1 MDDSPRTTA
10 RTRALER
17 NLLDRTRPS
26 PPTRTGMSRKSRV
39 IAGLVVVIV
48 IGFGINHWLHRPP
61 APQVGNRAPVQSPA
75 QPVGVAPVT
84 NGNIRITINAL
95 GTVTPIATVTVVTQI
110 NGQLIEVGFN
120 EGQHVKKGDFLA
132 QIDPRPYETAKEQA
146 EGQLMRD
153 RGLLDQARMDLARY
167 ESLAKTQ
174 AIPRQTAEDQVYI
187 VAQYE
192 GAVKSDQAQVDTQKL
207 NLIYC
212 RIVSPVDGRVGL
224 RLVDPGNYVQ
234 TLAATSIAVI
244 TQMQPMTVIFGV
256 PEDHLPAILAK
267 IRAAKSLTAKAY
279 DRGNLEELA
288 TGHVGAL
295 DSQIDTT
302 TGMVK
307 LRAEFPNDD
316 EALFPNQFVNVR
328 LLVDELHDV
337 VVAPLAAI
345 QRGAPGTYVYLIN
358 ADDTVSVRPIKLGP
372 TDAETGQVV
381 SGLAVG
387 DRVVVDGADRLRDGA
402 RIKIPNRGGDG
413 RAQSDRPAGSHQR
426 DSESGPARGVN
437 SQPSTR

>member
-17 NLLDRTRPS
+17 NLLDRTRP
-26 PPTRTGMSRKSRV
+26 PPTRKRMRRTWRLTG
-39 IAGLVVVIV
+39 GLVLVIIV
-48 IGFGINHWLHRPP
+48 GFGINRWLHRPP
-61 APQVGNRAPVQSPA
+61 PPQVGNHTSVQSLA
-75 QPVGVAPVT
+75 QPVGVASIT
-84 NGNIRITINAL
+84 SGNIRVTINAL

-110 NGQLIEVGFN
+110 SGQLTEVGFK

-153 RGLLDQARMDLARY
+153 RGLLDQARMDLVRY
-167 ESLAKTQ
+167 QNLAKTQ
-174 AIPRQTAEDQVYI
+174 AIPRQQAEDQVYI

-192 GAVKSDQAQVDTQKL
+192 GAVKSDQAQVDAQVL
-207 NLIYC
+207 NLLYC

-267 IRAAKSLTAKAY
+267 MRAGKSLTAKAY
-279 DRGNLEELA
+279 DRGNLAELA
-288 TGHVGAL
+288 IGHVGAL

-307 LRAEFPNDD
+307 LRAEFANED

-328 LLVDELHDV
+328 LVVDELHDV
-337 VVAPLAAI
+337 IVAPLSAI

-358 ADDTVSVRPIKLGP
+358 PDDTVSVRQVKLGP
-372 TDAETGQVV
+372 TEAETVQVV
-381 SGLAVG
+381 SGLTVG

-402 RIKIPNRGGDG
+402 RIKIPNRARDDRG
-413 RAQSDRPAGSHQR
+413 QSDRPPGSRQR
-426 DSESGPARGVN
+426 DSEPGPARGEN

>member
-17 NLLDRTRPS
+17 NLPDRTRP
-26 PPTRTGMSRKSRV
+26 PPTRTRASRTSRL
-39 IAGLVVVIV
+39 IAGLVLAIVV
-48 IGFGINHWLHRPP
+48 GFGINHWLHRRQAPP
-61 APQVGNRAPVQSPA
+61 VGNQAPVPSAA
-75 QPVGVAPVT
+75 QPVGIAPIT
-84 NGNIRITINAL
+84 SGNIRITINAL

-110 NGQLIEVGFN
+110 SGQLTEVGFK

-132 QIDPRPYETAKEQA
+132 QIDPRPYEAAKEQA

-153 RGLLDQARMDLARY
+153 RGLLDQARMDLTRY
-167 ESLAKTQ
+167 QNLAKTQ
-174 AIPRQTAEDQVYI
+174 AIPRQQAEDQVYI

-192 GAVKSDQAQVDTQKL
+192 GAVKSDQAQVDTQEL
-207 NLIYC
+207 NLVYC

-234 TLAATSIAVI
+234 TTAATSIAVI

-267 IRAAKSLTAKAY
+267 MRAGKSLAATAY
-279 DRGNLEELA
+279 DRGNLAELA

-307 LRAEFPNDD
+307 LRAEFANDD

-328 LLVDELHDV
+328 LLVDELRDV

-358 ADDTVSVRPIKLGP
+358 ADDTVSARPVKLGP
-372 TDAETGQVV
+372 TDAETVQVV

-402 RIKIPNRGGDG
+402 RVKIPSRAGDG

-426 DSESGPARGVN
+426 DSESGPARPVN
-437 SQPSTR
+437 SQPSAR